1 MSFFE
6 KLVKPYRKGEKNFDR
21 ARDAESRRNFDK
33 ARECYLAS
41 AAAFDEHL
49 ADKRAGGEEIRPSH
63 LAMAGL
69 AYTRLG
75 RYEDALAI
83 LDECLERTDI
93 PDAFLYAGF
102 AAVRLGQ
109 FDKAL
114 EYWKNYPT
122 WADQRILANMLR
134 EQIGALKAAPPDGDA
149 ICDAVI
155 QGVYEQSQYNRIH
168 KHRMVNNDKYS
179 VYRQWY

>member
-1 MSFFE
+1 MSFFQ

-21 ARDAESRRNFDK
+21 ARDAESRRMFDK
-33 ARECYLAS
+33 AREYYQEC
-41 AAAFDEHL
+41 AAGFDEHL
-49 ADKRAGGEEIRPSH
+49 ASKRAEGKEIRPSH

-69 AYTRLG
+69 AYTRMG
-75 RYEDALAI
+75 RYEDALTT
-83 LDECLERTDI
+83 LDECLDRKDI

-102 AAVRLGQ
+102 AAIRLGQ
-109 FDKAL
+109 FDRAL

-122 WADQRILANMLR
+122 WADQRILANMLK
-134 EQIGALKAAPPDGDA
+134 EQIKALKADPPDADA

-155 QGVYEQSQYNRIH
+155 QSVYEQSQYNRVHQH
-168 KHRMVNNDKYS
+168 KLVNDDKYS